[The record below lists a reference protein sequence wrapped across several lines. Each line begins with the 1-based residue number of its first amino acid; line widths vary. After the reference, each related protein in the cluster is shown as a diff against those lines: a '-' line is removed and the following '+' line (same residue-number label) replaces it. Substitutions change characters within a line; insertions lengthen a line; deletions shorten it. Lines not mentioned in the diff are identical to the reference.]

1 MKAARVTV
9 GDPSLQPVADVV
21 ADLAR
26 PHPPLTTDLH
36 LTLGDLTLAP
46 VAAGAP
52 ISGGD
57 ECHRITTT
65 PTATVCRARTH
76 QGLFRAALHT
86 SLYGPPH
93 AETVEDGPRYAWRG
107 LMLDTARH
115 FWTVPEL
122 RQIIDLAAIHR
133 LNVLHLHL
141 TDNEGWRIQIPGLPR
156 LTAGTPHYSTAD
168 YTELQ
173 RYAARRHVV
182 IVPEID
188 FPGHSAAALR
198 AYPDLAVLPAPTGW
212 SAQLPAPV
220 ALDPREATT
229 RDFVSHVLT
238 ELCRM
243 TEGPYVHF
251 GGDEAFGMDGTL
263 YDQAVVLAR
272 AVIRAGGKQPLGWQE
287 SARAGLDPGDVAQWW
302 VDPEMIDLPTPGD
315 LDRRPEL
322 AALGLTGDLIATI
335 TEFFAPSGDDLARIV
350 GAGGRVLL
358 SPQSHLYL
366 DRPYA
371 PAIVPEAQRERA
383 AGLGFIY
390 EPRTVRDTAGWDPG
404 AYGLGDE
411 HVAGVEAAL
420 WSETLRGFDDLTTM
434 LLPRLATIA
443 RTAWTGRP
451 TPWNEERR
459 HLAADGRLWAQRGLT
474 FLRSTEIDWT

>member
-1 MKAARVTV
+1 MKAARITV
-9 GDPSLQPVADVV
+9 ADPSLQPVADVV
-21 ADLAR
+21 AALAD

-36 LTLGDLTLAP
+36 LTLGDVTRAP
-46 VAAGAP
+46 AAAGVP

-57 ECHRITTT
+57 ECFRVTTT
-65 PTATVCRARTH
+65 PTATVCQARTH

-86 SLYGPPH
+86 SLYGPPET
-93 AETVEDGPRYAWRG
+93 ETVEDGPRYAWRG

-156 LTAGTPHYSTAD
+156 LTAGTPHYSTDD

-188 FPGHSAAALR
+188 LPGHSAAALR

-212 SAQLPAPV
+212 SSQLPAPV
-220 ALDPREATT
+220 ALDPRDAAT

-238 ELCRM
+238 ELCRL
-243 TEGPYVHF
+243 TDGPYVHF
-251 GGDEAFGMDGTL
+251 GADEAFGMDDTL
-263 YDQAVVLAR
+263 YNQAVALAR
-272 AVIRAGGKQPLGWQE
+272 TVIRAAGKRPLGWQE
-287 SARAGLDPGDVAQWW
+287 SARAGLNPGDVAQWW
-302 VDPEMIDLPTPGD
+302 VDPEMTDPPT
-315 LDRRPEL
+315 EL
-322 AALGLTGDLIATI
+322 TALGLTGELIATI
-335 TEFFAPSGDDLARIV
+335 TEYFAPSADDLARIV
-350 GAGGRVLL
+350 AAGGRVLL

-390 EPRTVRDTAGWDPG
+390 KPRTVRDTAGWDPG
-404 AYGLGDE
+404 AYGLADE
-411 HVAGVEAAL
+411 NVAGVEAAL

-434 LLPRLATIA
+434 LLPRLAAIA

-451 TPWNEERR
+451 APWSEQRR
-459 HLAADGRLWAQRGLT
+459 HLAADGRLWERRGLA
-474 FLRSTEIDWT
+474 FLRSTEIGWT